1 MARSRSSLMTRG
13 MCASRQSASSA
24 APCFPRCS
32 ALADLL
38 RYCTMRAPPASALLT
53 LRVSDLISGSSGVT
67 AYSPRNPAC
76 EATPCSGLACAR
88 LIHFPC
94 PEKSVRYVLTHT
106 RTKPRVERLPGVFL
120 GFAHRLGQL
129 EAVGERRRD
138 CCGKRATRTVI
149 TSRQPFPAVRAH
161 HAFRA
166 VECVDDLRR
175 VLVRA
180 GNENILA
187 AQTEQFLRSA
197 GKGKLIVVLAVAL
210 NEATSL
216 AAVGRENRGLGKK
229 QLAHGRNHVLGR
241 KFVAAS
247 GG

>member
-1 MARSRSSLMTRG
+1 
-13 MCASRQSASSA
+13 
-24 APCFPRCS
+24 
-32 ALADLL
+32 
-38 RYCTMRAPPASALLT
+38 MRAPPASALLT
-53 LRVSDLISGSSGVT
+53 LRMSDSIPGSSGVT
-67 AYSPRNPAC
+67 AYRPRNPVC
-76 EATPCSGLACAR
+76 EATQCSGFAR
-88 LIHFPC
+88 AWLIHFPC
-94 PEKSVRYVLTHT
+94 PENPVRYVFTHV
-106 RTKPRVERLPGVFL
+106 RTKPRVERLPRVFL

-138 CCGKRATRTVI
+138 RCGKRAPRAVI
-149 TSRQPFPAVRAH
+149 ASRQPFPAVRAH

-166 VECVDDLRR
+166 VECVDDLRC

-216 AAVGRENRGLGKK
+216 AAVGRENRGRGKK
-229 QLAHGRNHVLGR
+229 QLAHGGKR
-241 KFVAAS
+241 KHDRREGS
-247 GG
+247 GGHGQRRTGGGWRAARRFRL